1 MLHSTTITFFTI
13 FVEVAEDVRRI
24 CGRYPPQKNARNC
37 VTFLFPAEVQK
48 TIFRKKKPEIA
59 SLFAL
64 LRRIPPIFPKEL
76 QKKTEKSLVSPLC
89 KPPLLCYSATFRD
102 FRGGTSAK
110 PEKSPKLRCFRCG
123 RYKKASSAKRLS
135 KTRKKPE
142 IAWENDCGGYAEG
155 ILRTIFRNF
164 RRFFFAKFKRV
175 VNYRSNTTPL

>member
-76 QKKTEKSLVSPLC
+76 QKKQKKPC
-89 KPPLLCYSATFRD
+89 KPPL
-102 FRGGTSAK
+102 
-110 PEKSPKLRCFRCG
+110 
-123 RYKKASSAKRLS
+123 
-135 KTRKKPE
+135 
-142 IAWENDCGGYAEG
+142 
-155 ILRTIFRNF
+155 
-164 RRFFFAKFKRV
+164 
-175 VNYRSNTTPL
+175 

>member
-102 FRGGTSAK
+102 FRGGY
-110 PEKSPKLRCFRCG
+110 FR
-123 RYKKASSAKRLS
+123 

-142 IAWENDCGGYAEG
+142 IALFS
-155 ILRTIFRNF
+155 LRKI
-164 RRFFFAKFKRV
+164 
-175 VNYRSNTTPL
+175 